1 MDKKEIKRIYD
12 AILSAELEGAELILH
27 ASGILTEEK
36 TCHRDVVTEYDK
48 RVQELIVKRLR
59 EAVPNACFF
68 CEENAL
74 HDDLHAEHLFVIDPI
89 DGTMNFVKGCHE
101 SCISAAYLNKGML
114 TAAAIYNPY
123 MKEMFSAIKGEGA
136 WLNGKPIH
144 AAETPLSENIFAF
157 GSTPYNQEYADETFR
172 LARLAFDNSLD
183 VRRCGSAALDLTAVA
198 AGRVGIFFELALSY
212 WDYAAG
218 CLIVSEAGGICT
230 MLDGKP
236 LPCDGS
242 RPSVFAGGKQ
252 AYADFMAVK

>member
-1 MDKKEIKRIYD
+1 MSTEVRDIYN
-12 AILSAELEGAELILH
+12 AILNAELEGAGLILH
-27 ASGILTEEK
+27 ASGVLSEEK
-36 TCHRDVVTEYDK
+36 TCHRDVVTEYDR
-48 RVQELIVKRLR
+48 RVQELIVARLR

-89 DGTMNFVKGCHE
+89 DGTMNFVKGCGH
-101 SCISAAYLNKGML
+101 SSISVAYLNRGVL
-114 TAAAIYNPY
+114 TAGAIYNPY

-144 AAETPLSENIFAF
+144 TADTPLSENIFTF
-157 GSTPYNQEYADETFR
+157 GSTPYNSEYTDETFR

-183 VRRCGSAALDLTAVA
+183 LRRGGSAALDLANVA
-198 AGRVGIFFELALSY
+198 AGRVGIFFELALSF

-218 CLIVSEAGGICT
+218 CLIVQEAGGICT

-242 RPSVFAGGKQ
+242 RPSVFAGGKR
-252 AYADFMAVK
+252 AYADFMAFK